1 MISHVNMTD
10 RILVGRHLGRQR
22 KRPSKRR
29 PRSIVSVAALGYLAR
44 GRTNRGLIPVEELT
58 LVVLY
63 GNAIKP
69 GRWLAGYSAQR
80 VPWGVAWGGV
90 ERNTF
95 LKDLCLAPTIGGRA
109 AELDLQQAALVEL
122 ARQLNQCL
130 EQQRTQRLPAVQK
143 RLELPR
149 LWAGFEPAAARR
161 IKCAGPE
168 LSALC
173 RRRRQPARMLLRS
186 ARRRHQDLV
195 LYPLEWVS
203 HEWREMAC
211 VFADVGRFRKRQLF
225 RLQDPAQD
233 LVGYRGAAEFD
244 FYRSRFRRD
253 GY

>member
-1 MISHVNMTD
+1 MISHVNKS
-10 RILVGRHLGRQR
+10 GRVLLGRRLGRQR
-22 KRPSKRR
+22 EQSSKRR
-29 PRSIVSVAALGYLAR
+29 PRSIVRTAALGYLPH
-44 GRTNRGLIPVEELT
+44 GQIKHGLIPVEELT

-63 GNAIKP
+63 GNAIMP
-69 GRWLAGYSAQR
+69 GHWLAGYSAQR

-90 ERNTF
+90 ERNAF

-109 AELDLQQAALVEL
+109 AQLDLQQAALVEL

-149 LWAGFEPAAARR
+149 FWAGFEPAAARR
-161 IKCAGPE
+161 IKGAGPD
-168 LSALC
+168 LFALC
-173 RRRRQPARMLLRS
+173 RRRRQSARMLLRS

-195 LYPLEWVS
+195 LFPLEWVS
-203 HEWREMAC
+203 HQWRAMAC

-244 FYRSRFRRD
+244 FFHSRFRRD
-253 GY
+253 GF